1 MKTII
6 AGSRTIN
13 DLRLLERIIEDSG
26 LPISEVVC
34 GGARGV
40 DDLGRKWAGNGN
52 RIPIKFFIPN
62 WEFYGKSAGLMRN
75 IKMAEYADA
84 LIALWDGE
92 SKGTK
97 HMIDTAKK
105 YALIFYA
112 YNLKDNTVKKSN
124 NILWNWNENNNCWK

>member
-13 DLRLLERIIEDSG
+13 NLRLLEKTIDESG
-26 LPISEVVC
+26 FEITEVVC

-52 RIPIKFFIPN
+52 RIPVKLFPAN
-62 WEFYGKSAGLMRN
+62 WDLFGKSAGYKRN
-75 IKMAEYADA
+75 VEMAYYAEA

-92 SKGTK
+92 SRGTK
-97 HMIDTAKK
+97 HMIDIAKSK
-105 YALIFYA
+105 G
-112 YNLKDNTVKKSN
+112 LKVFVK
-124 NILWNWNENNNCWK
+124 II